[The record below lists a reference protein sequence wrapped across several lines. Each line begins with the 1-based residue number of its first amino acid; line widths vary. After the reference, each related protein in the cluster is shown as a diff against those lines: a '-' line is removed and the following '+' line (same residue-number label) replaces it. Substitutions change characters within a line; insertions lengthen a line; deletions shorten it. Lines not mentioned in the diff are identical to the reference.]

1 MKSWSGSIFPSMPK
15 ARFKGGNKM
24 KKIEA
29 IVRSEKLDDLRE
41 ALDAGGFSA
50 MTVTEVKGRG
60 TQKGVT
66 LEWRVGE
73 YRVEFIPKIK
83 VELVVDDQKVDKA
96 VEIMLSVCSNGK
108 VGDGKIFVSPVEEVI
123 RIRTREKGNGAL

>member
-1 MKSWSGSIFPSMPK
+1 
-15 ARFKGGNKM
+15 M

-29 IVRSEKLDDLRE
+29 IIRQEKLEELRE
-41 ALDAGGFSA
+41 ALDRKGFHG

-73 YRVEFIPKIK
+73 YKVEFLPKTK
-83 VELVVDDQKVDKA
+83 VELVVEDKDAETVVKVI
-96 VEIMLSVCSNGK
+96 EMVCQTGSI
-108 VGDGKIFVSPVEEVI
+108 GDGKIFVYNIDEVI
-123 RIRTREKGNGAL
+123 RIRTREKGQGAI

>member
-1 MKSWSGSIFPSMPK
+1 
-15 ARFKGGNKM
+15 M

-29 IVRSEKLDDLRE
+29 IIRSEKLEDLRE
-41 ALDAGGFSA
+41 ALDAKGLSS

-60 TQKGVT
+60 AQKGIT

-83 VELVVDDQKVDKA
+83 VELVVDDQKVDSV
-96 VEIMLSVCSNGK
+96 VEVILSVCSTGK
-108 VGDGKIFVSPVEEVI
+108 VGDGKIFIYPIEEAI
-123 RIRTREKGNGAL
+123 RIRTREKGISAL

>member
-1 MKSWSGSIFPSMPK
+1 
-15 ARFKGGNKM
+15 M

-29 IVRSEKLDDLRE
+29 VIRSEKLEDLRE
-41 ALDAGGFSA
+41 ALDAKGFSA

-60 TQKGVT
+60 TQKGIT

-83 VELVVDDQKVDKA
+83 VELVVDDDNVDKV
-96 VEIMLSVCSNGK
+96 VEVILSVCSTGK
-108 VGDGKIFVSPVEEVI
+108 IGDGKIFISTIEEVI
-123 RIRTREKGNGAL
+123 RIRTRERGDSAL

>member
-1 MKSWSGSIFPSMPK
+1 
-15 ARFKGGNKM
+15 M

-29 IVRSEKLDDLRE
+29 IIRGEKLEDLRE
-41 ALDAGGFSA
+41 ALDAKGFSA

-60 TQKGVT
+60 SQKGIT

-83 VELVVDDQKVDKA
+83 VEMVVDDQKVEA
-96 VEIMLSVCSNGK
+96 VVEVILSVCSNGK
-108 VGDGKIFVSPVEEVI
+108 IGDGKIFISPVEEVI
-123 RIRTREKGNGAL
+123 RIRTRERGEKAL

>member
-1 MKSWSGSIFPSMPK
+1 
-15 ARFKGGNKM
+15 M

-29 IVRSEKLDDLRE
+29 IIRSEKLEDLRE
-41 ALDAGGFSA
+41 ALDAKGLSS

-60 TQKGVT
+60 AQKGIT

-83 VELVVDDQKVDKA
+83 VELVVDDQA
-96 VEIMLSVCSNGK
+96 VETVIGVITAVCSTGK
-108 VGDGKIFVSPVEEVI
+108 VGDGKIFVSTVDNII
-123 RIRTREKGNGAL
+123 RIRTGERGAKAL

>member
-1 MKSWSGSIFPSMPK
+1 
-15 ARFKGGNKM
+15 M

-29 IVRSEKLDDLRE
+29 VIRSEKLEDLRE
-41 ALDAGGFSA
+41 ALDAKGFSA

-60 TQKGVT
+60 TQKGIT

-83 VELVVDDQKVDKA
+83 VELVVDDQSAEKVVA
-96 VEIMLSVCSNGK
+96 VILSVCSTGK
-108 VGDGKIFVSPVEEVI
+108 IGDGKIFISAVEEVV
-123 RIRTREKGNGAL
+123 RIRTKERGPGAL

>member
-1 MKSWSGSIFPSMPK
+1 
-15 ARFKGGNKM
+15 M

-29 IVRSEKLDDLRE
+29 IIRSEKLDEVRE
-41 ALDAGGFSA
+41 ALDAAGHSS

-60 TQKGVT
+60 AQKGIT

-83 VELVVDDQKVDKA
+83 LEMIVDDNDVDKI
-96 VEIMLSVCSNGK
+96 VSLIEKICSSGK
-108 VGDGKIFVSPVEEVI
+108 VGDGKIFISTVDDVI
-123 RIRTREKGNGAL
+123 RIRTKEKGVKAI

>member
-1 MKSWSGSIFPSMPK
+1 
-15 ARFKGGNKM
+15 M

-29 IVRSEKLDDLRE
+29 IIRSEKLEDLRE
-41 ALDAGGFSA
+41 ALDKQGLSA

-60 TQKGVT
+60 AQKGIT

-83 VELVVDDQKVDKA
+83 VELVVDEKNVDK
-96 VEIMLSVCSNGK
+96 VVDVILSVCSTGK
-108 VGDGKIFVSPVEEVI
+108 VGDGKIFISPVEEVI
-123 RIRTREKGNGAL
+123 RIRTRERGKSAL

>member
-1 MKSWSGSIFPSMPK
+1 
-15 ARFKGGNKM
+15 M

-29 IVRSEKLDDLRE
+29 IIRSEKLEDLRE
-41 ALDAGGFSA
+41 ALDKQGRSA

-60 TQKGVT
+60 AQKGIT

-83 VELVVDDQKVDKA
+83 VELVVQDQQVDK
-96 VEIMLSVCSNGK
+96 VIEVILSVCSNNK
-108 VGDGKIFVSPVEEVI
+108 VGDGKIFISPVEEVI
-123 RIRTREKGNGAL
+123 RIRTKEKGHSAL

>member
-1 MKSWSGSIFPSMPK
+1 
-15 ARFKGGNKM
+15 M

-29 IVRSEKLDDLRE
+29 VIRSEKLEELRE
-41 ALDAGGFSA
+41 ALDAKGLSS

-60 TQKGVT
+60 AQKGIT

-83 VELVVDDQKVDKA
+83 VELVVDDKA
-96 VEIMLSVCSNGK
+96 VETVISTITAVCSTGK
-108 VGDGKIFVSPVEEVI
+108 VGDGKIFISPVEDVV
-123 RIRTREKGNGAL
+123 RIRTGERAEKAL